1 MLENVFCIFKG
12 FLSLP
17 EKMNIHLPY
26 LLVTFLIHFLTDTAS
41 QKPPWGFIYAS
52 YEITIPKSLAFKSG
66 HQKSKTMTYVF
77 QIEGRNFV
85 MHLRQKRGLIPK
97 YLPIFTYSKDGELQ
111 LDYPFFMDD
120 CYYNGVLEGEPFSL
134 AIISTCSGGL
144 RGLLQFKNKIY
155 EIEPLPES
163 ATFQHIVFRLEE
175 KVGVIPMMCGLTQEE
190 QRHQE
195 AMIQNPDKKP
205 NKIISKRNWWPHERY
220 AEIAI
225 VIDHERFLKFGKN
238 ETLTV
243 INILDI
249 FYIAN
254 VLYEPLSVRLSIAGL
269 EIWSERNLISIH
281 DDIGETLEDFTN
293 WRRDSLLARLPNDAG
308 HLFIFKNFGRE
319 VGLAYLGT
327 ICDDN
332 KGSAVE
338 SYVTSNLYRIS
349 NTFIHELGHNL
360 GMQHD
365 TKYCLCD
372 RAKCIMA
379 HTQVL
384 TDQFSNCSY
393 IEYFSQRNLNCLL
406 IPPDPNKIFKFKFCG
421 NKVVD
426 NGEQCDCGTKG
437 ECKLHPCCQYN
448 CTLRLG
454 ATCAFGQ
461 CCAKCQY
468 QATGTICRNK
478 TNSCDFP
485 EYCNG
490 VSERCPEDF
499 YVQDGAPCGDGAYCY
514 KGNCHTHDRQ
524 CKAIF
529 GSKAIVASEV
539 CFREMNTEG
548 DRFGNC
554 GLIHGIY
561 NKCIPNNILCGRIQ
575 CENVES
581 LPSLEDH
588 TTIVQTFKGN
598 KQCWGTDYHSGMKII
613 DIGAVRDG
621 TPCGNDMMCINRECV
636 NVSLLRYDCD
646 VTKCHNR
653 GICNNFKHCHCE
665 QGWAP
670 PDCKEEGN
678 GGSIDSGPPP
688 LYERERFHPKLKI
701 ILAIVF
707 PLCALVL
714 FGACLRNQIA
724 HRTGQSSGQSEERSS
739 QQE

>member
-1 MLENVFCIFKG
+1 MSENVFCIFKG

-26 LLVTFLIHFLTDTAS
+26 LLVTFLLHFLTDTAS

-52 YEITIPKSLAFKSG
+52 YEITIPKSLSFKSG
-66 HQKSKTMTYVF
+66 HQKSKNMTYLF
-77 QIEGRNFV
+77 QIEGRNLV
-85 MHLRQKRGLIPK
+85 MQLRQKRGLIPK
-97 YLPIFTYSKDGELQ
+97 HLPIFTYSKDGELQ
-111 LDYPFFMDD
+111 LDYPFFRDD
-120 CYYNGVLEGEPFSL
+120 CYYSGVVEGDPFSL

-163 ATFQHIVFRLEE
+163 ATFQHVVFRLEE
-175 KVGVIPMMCGLTQEE
+175 KVGVVPMMCGLTQEE

-195 AMIQNPDKKP
+195 AMIQNPDEKT
-205 NKIISKRNWWPHERY
+205 NKIISKGNWWSHERY

-254 VLYEPLSVRLSIAGL
+254 VLYEPLSVHLSIAGL
-269 EIWSERNLISIH
+269 EIWSEGNLIPIH
-281 DDIGETLEDFTN
+281 DDIGETLEEFTN

-308 HLFIFKNFGRE
+308 HLFIFKNFGPA

-365 TKYCLCD
+365 TEYCLCD

-379 HTQVL
+379 PKQVI

-393 IEYFSQRNLNCLL
+393 IQYFSLRNLNCLL

-426 NGEQCDCGTKG
+426 NGEQCDCGTKA
-437 ECKLHPCCQYN
+437 ECKLDPCCQSN
-448 CTLRLG
+448 CKLRLG

-478 TNSCDFP
+478 TSSCDFP

-499 YVQDGAPCGDGAYCY
+499 YVQDGAPCSDGAYCY
-514 KGNCHTHDRQ
+514 NGNCNTHNRQ

-529 GSKAIVASEV
+529 GSKAIAASEV

-598 KQCWGTDYHSGMKII
+598 KQCWGTDYHSGMKIM

-621 TPCGNDMMCINRECV
+621 TPCGNGMMCINRECV

-714 FGACLRNQIA
+714 SGACLRNQIV
-724 HRTGQSSGQSEERSS
+724 HRTGQSERRSS